1 MMAFRTLTV
10 RVLAPR
16 EWTRQDIEIGGIMGT
31 SDAVVVYGA
40 TGHTGRFVV
49 AELLARGFVPVVSGR
64 DAARLEALAGER
76 GEVAVRPATVDD
88 PGSLDR
94 ALAGAAA
101 VVNCA
106 GPFAVTG
113 GPVVE
118 AALRA
123 GIPYVDVAAEIEAN
137 VAMFADQAE
146 AALKAETPVVPAM
159 AFYGG
164 LGDLLVTAAMG
175 DRTAADAAHIAY
187 GLSSWHPTAGT
198 RAAGQVSH
206 QRREGRRVRFTGG
219 ALEYHDDKP
228 SEQEWIFPEPLGERT
243 VIAEFTMADVVT
255 VPSHLA
261 VPEVRT
267 YMTVEAARDLAREDT
282 PAPEAV
288 DAQGRSD
295 QIFAV
300 DVVVR
305 TGGVER
311 RATARGQDIY
321 AVTAPLAVEAV
332 RRILAGHTRT
342 TGVASAG
349 AMFDAA
355 DFLRA
360 LTPHLS
366 VELP

>member
-1 MMAFRTLTV
+1 MSA
-10 RVLAPR
+10 AP
-16 EWTRQDIEIGGIMGT
+16 
-31 SDAVVVYGA
+31 AVVVYGA
-40 TGHTGRFVV
+40 TGYTGRFIV
-49 AELLARGFVPVVSGR
+49 AELRRRGFATVISGR
-64 DAARLEALAGER
+64 DAAQLEVLAAEWGD
-76 GEVAVRPATVDD
+76 VVVRPATVDD
-88 PGSLDR
+88 ASSLDQ

-106 GPFAVTG
+106 GPFAVTA

-123 GIPYVDVAAEIEAN
+123 GIPYVDIAAEIEAN
-137 VAMFADQAE
+137 AAMFADYAE
-146 AALKAETPVVPAM
+146 AARKTGTPVVPAM

-175 DRTAADAAHIAY
+175 EWTAADVAHVAY

-206 QRREGRRVRFTGG
+206 QRRAGRRVRFTDG
-219 ALEYHDDKP
+219 ALEYHDDKT
-228 SEQEWIFPEPLGERT
+228 SEQDWLFPEPLGRRA
-243 VIAEFTMADVVT
+243 VIAEFTMTDVVT

-267 YMTVEAARDLAREDT
+267 YMTVEAVRDLAREDT
-282 PAPEAV
+282 PAPEPV
-288 DAQGRSD
+288 DALGRSD
-295 QIFAV
+295 QIFVV
-300 DVVVR
+300 DVLVR
-305 TGGVER
+305 AGGVER

-321 AVTAPLAVEAV
+321 AVTAPLVAEAV
-332 RRILAGHTRT
+332 QRILAGHTRT
-342 TGVASAG
+342 SGVASAG

-360 LTPHLS
+360 LTPHVS
-366 VELP
+366 VELPH

>member
-1 MMAFRTLTV
+1 MSA
-10 RVLAPR
+10 A
-16 EWTRQDIEIGGIMGT
+16 
-31 SDAVVVYGA
+31 DAVVVYGA
-40 TGHTGRFVV
+40 TGHTGRFIV
-49 AELLARGFVPVVSGR
+49 AELLRCGFATVLSGR
-64 DAARLEALAGER
+64 DAAQLKVLAAEW
-76 GEVAVRPATVDD
+76 GEVPVRPATVDD
-88 PGSLDR
+88 PSSLDR

-106 GPFAVTG
+106 GPFAVTA

-137 VAMFADQAE
+137 ASMFADYAE
-146 AALKAETPVVPAM
+146 AAREAGVPVVPAM

-175 DRTAADAAHIAY
+175 EWTAADEAHVAY

-198 RAAGQVSH
+198 RVAGQVSH
-206 QRREGRRVRFTGG
+206 QRRAGRRVRFTNG
-219 ALEYHDDKP
+219 ALEYHDDKAT
-228 SEQEWIFPEPLGERT
+228 EQDWPFPKPMGRRA
-243 VIAEFTMADVVT
+243 VIAGFTMADVVT

-261 VPEVRT
+261 VPEVST
-267 YMTVEAARDLAREDT
+267 YMTVEAARDVASEDT
-282 PAPEAV
+282 PAPEPV
-288 DAQGRSD
+288 DDLGRSN
-295 QIFAV
+295 QTFIV

-305 TGGVER
+305 ARGVER

-321 AVTAPLAVEAV
+321 AVTAPLVVEAI
-332 RRILAGHTRT
+332 RRILVGQTRT
-342 TGVASAG
+342 TGLASAG

-360 LTPHLS
+360 LSPHLA
-366 VELP
+366 VQLPH

>member
-1 MMAFRTLTV
+1 
-10 RVLAPR
+10 
-16 EWTRQDIEIGGIMGT
+16 
-31 SDAVVVYGA
+31 VVVYGA

-49 AELLARGFVPVVSGR
+49 GELLERGFAPVVSGR

-88 PGSLDR
+88 PDSLDR

-101 VVNCA
+101 VINCA

-137 VAMFADQAE
+137 VSMFADHAE
-146 AALKAETPVVPAM
+146 AARRTGTPVVPAM

-164 LGDLLVTAAMG
+164 LGDLLVTAAAG
-175 DRTAADAAHIAY
+175 EWTSADVAHIAY

-198 RAAGQVSH
+198 RVAGQVSH
-206 QRREGRRVRFTGG
+206 ERRSGRRVRFTGG
-219 ALEYHDDKP
+219 ALEYHDDKA
-228 SEQEWIFPEPLGERT
+228 SEQDWLFPGPLGRRR

-255 VPSHLA
+255 VPSHLT

-288 DAQGRSD
+288 DALGRSD
-295 QIFAV
+295 QLFVV

-305 TGGVER
+305 ADGVER

-342 TGVASAG
+342 AGMASAG

-355 DFLRA
+355 DFLKA
-360 LTPHLS
+360 LAPHLS
-366 VELP
+366 VELPAASGE

>member
-1 MMAFRTLTV
+1 MSTT
-10 RVLAPR
+10 AP
-16 EWTRQDIEIGGIMGT
+16 
-31 SDAVVVYGA
+31 VVVYGA

-49 AELLARGFVPVVSGR
+49 AELRRRGFAAVVSGR
-64 DAARLEALAGER
+64 NAAQLEVLAADR
-76 GEVAVRPATVDD
+76 GAVAVRPATVDD
-88 PGSLDR
+88 ARSLDR

-137 VAMFADQAE
+137 AAMFADHAE
-146 AALKAETPVVPAM
+146 AARTADTPVVPAM

-175 DRTAADAAHIAY
+175 EWTAADVAHVAY

-206 QRREGRRVRFTGG
+206 QRRAGRRVRFTGG
-219 ALEYHDDKP
+219 ALQYHDDTAT
-228 SEQEWIFPEPLGERT
+228 EQDWLFAEPLGRRA
-243 VIAEFTMADVVT
+243 VIADFTMTDVVT
-255 VPSHLA
+255 IPSHLA

-267 YMTVEAARDLAREDT
+267 YLTAEAARDLAEEKT
-282 PAPEAV
+282 PAPEPV
-288 DAQGRSD
+288 DALGRSN
-295 QIFAV
+295 QVF
-300 DVVVR
+300 VVEVLVR
-305 TGGVER
+305 AGGVER
-311 RATARGQDIY
+311 RATACGQDIY
-321 AVTAPLAVEAV
+321 AVTAPLVVEAV
-332 RRILAGHTRT
+332 QRILAGHTRT
-342 TGVASAG
+342 RGVASAG

-360 LTPHLS
+360 LTPHLT
-366 VELP
+366 VELPP

>member
-1 MMAFRTLTV
+1 MMST
-10 RVLAPR
+10 
-16 EWTRQDIEIGGIMGT
+16 
-31 SDAVVVYGA
+31 VVVYGA

-49 AELLARGFVPVVSGR
+49 AELSRRGITTVISGR
-64 DAARLEALAGER
+64 DAAALEKLAAEWAD
-76 GEVAVRPATVDD
+76 VVVRPATVDD

-101 VVNCA
+101 VINCA

-137 VAMFADQAE
+137 AAMFAGYAE
-146 AALKAETPVVPAM
+146 AARNAGTVVVPAM

-164 LGDLLVTAAMG
+164 LGDLLVTAVMG
-175 DRTAADAAHIAY
+175 EWTTADEVHVAY
-187 GLSSWHPTAGT
+187 GLSSWHPTPGT

-206 QRREGRRVRFTGG
+206 QRRGGRRVRFADG
-219 ALEYHDDKP
+219 ALRYHGDA
-228 SEQEWIFPEPLGERT
+228 SAEQDWLFPEPLGRRA

-255 VPSHLA
+255 VPSHLP
-261 VPEVRT
+261 VSEVRT
-267 YMTVEAARDLAREDT
+267 YMTVEAARDLADGGT
-282 PAPEAV
+282 PAPEPV
-288 DAQGRSD
+288 DALGRSD
-295 QIFAV
+295 QTFVV
-300 DVVVR
+300 DVLVR
-305 TGGVER
+305 AGGVER
-311 RATARGQDIY
+311 RASARGQDIY

-332 RRILAGHTRT
+332 ERILAGRTRS

-360 LTPHLS
+360 LAPHVS
-366 VELP
+366 VEIVE

>member
-1 MMAFRTLTV
+1 V
-10 RVLAPR
+10 
-16 EWTRQDIEIGGIMGT
+16 GT
-31 SDAVVVYGA
+31 ADAVVVYGA

-49 AELLARGFVPVVSGR
+49 GELLERGFAPVVSGR

-88 PGSLDR
+88 PYSLDR

-101 VVNCA
+101 VINCA

-137 VAMFADQAE
+137 ASMFADHAE
-146 AALKAETPVVPAM
+146 AARRTGTPVVPAM

-164 LGDLLVTAAMG
+164 LGDLLVTAAAG
-175 DRTAADAAHIAY
+175 EWTSADVAHIAY

-198 RAAGQVSH
+198 RMAGQVSH
-206 QRREGRRVRFTGG
+206 ERRSGRRVRFTGG
-219 ALEYHDDKP
+219 ALEYHDDRA
-228 SEQEWIFPEPLGERT
+228 SEQDWLFPRPLGRRR
-243 VIAEFTMADVVT
+243 VITEFTMADVVT
-255 VPSHLA
+255 VPSHLT

-288 DAQGRSD
+288 DALGRSD
-295 QIFAV
+295 QLFVV

-305 TGGVER
+305 AGGVER

-342 TGVASAG
+342 TGMASAG

-360 LTPHLS
+360 LAPHLS
-366 VELP
+366 VELPAASGE